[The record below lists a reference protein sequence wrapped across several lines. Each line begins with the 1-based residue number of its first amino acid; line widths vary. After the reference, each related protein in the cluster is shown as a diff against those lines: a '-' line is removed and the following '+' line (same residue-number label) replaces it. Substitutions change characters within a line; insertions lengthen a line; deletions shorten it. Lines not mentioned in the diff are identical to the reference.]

1 MVLGTIYAAENNI
14 WKEKSNE
21 MPLVSIFGSELGW
34 ALRDAIAFGGN
45 YRELYAKNFGE
56 SAFET
61 ERNMINSDG
70 SPQHLAPPGL
80 GLWLQTLQSLLS
92 DDHLGYQSNSS

>member
-1 MVLGTIYAAENNI
+1 MTRADDALFSSFVNLVVLGTIYAAENNI
-14 WKEKSNE
+14 EKEKSNE

-80 GLWLQTLQSLLS
+80 GL
-92 DDHLGYQSNSS
+92 